1 MNRQKIVSLLVTT
14 LWVAAVWLQ
23 PATVQAEENDDI
35 TNIKV
40 NIVTSPTAP
49 PRILRR
55 IEASVKT
62 IGERL
67 LLGRKAELLRQS
79 PQTYEMLMQEVLD
92 RVLSGYT
99 VKKVTVVPGT
109 VTVVTVELDPW
120 GERVRDVKVD
130 IEFSAV
136 DPLIAPMLRQ
146 ELGDLETS
154 VSAILLGM
162 PIDSLEWADTVA
174 KKNIRELVEE
184 RLPEYRAA
192 VDIHADE
199 HAKVKIVF
207 SPVGS
212 VVREV
217 KLSLR
222 SDSMPNLL
230 LYDMRPRLEVF
241 AKALRGLPTAF
252 VERKQIEFLAKLEER
267 AAAHPYTTAYRL
279 QTRAELTAGADT
291 EILLYTES
299 RSYRI
304 NAEALLD
311 LGREDANTSGKL
323 HAGKYISSE
332 DEVFVEV
339 GLVTN
344 TMKWQVSPGWGR
356 RVGPDTVVGARFNVT
371 DNIRYAWLEHR
382 FSRNW
387 QIRFDRSS
395 EQEDDEIGLRY
406 KLHDFLSAELVHR
419 PHENF
424 IRVIG
429 QL

>member
-1 MNRQKIVSLLVTT
+1 MLLAI
-14 LWVAAVWLQ
+14 LWVVAVWLQ
-23 PATVQAEENDDI
+23 PATVQAEESEDI
-35 TNIKV
+35 TSIKV
-40 NIVTSPTAP
+40 NIVTSPSAP

-62 IGERL
+62 VGERL
-67 LLGRKAELLRQS
+67 LLGREIELLRQS
-79 PQTYEMLMQEVLD
+79 PATYEILMQEVLD
-92 RVLSGYT
+92 RVLAGYT
-99 VKKVTVVPGT
+99 VQKVTVVPGN
-109 VTVVTVELDPW
+109 VTVVTVVLDSW
-120 GERVRDVKVD
+120 GEVVRDVKVD
-130 IEFSAV
+130 IEFSAA
-136 DPLIAPMLRQ
+136 DPLFVPMLRQ
-146 ELGDLETS
+146 ELGDLEPS
-154 VSAILLGM
+154 VRAILLGM
-162 PIDSLEWADTVA
+162 PIDSLDWADTVA
-174 KKNIRELVEE
+174 KNSIRELVDE

-192 VDIHADE
+192 VDIHAGE
-199 HAKVKIVF
+199 HTKVKIVF
-207 SPVGS
+207 SPVGV

-217 KLSLR
+217 KLSYR

-230 LYDMRPRLEVF
+230 LYEMRPNLEGL

-252 VERKQIEFLAKLEER
+252 VERKQQELNTKFEQT
-267 AAAHPYTTAYRL
+267 AATHPYTAAYRL

-291 EILLYTES
+291 EIAIHTES

-311 LGREDANTSGKL
+311 MGRENANTSGKL
-323 HAGKYISSE
+323 HAGKYVSAD

-344 TMKWQVSPGWGR
+344 TMKWQFSPGWGR

-395 EQEDDEIGLRY
+395 EQDDDEIGLRY
-406 KLHDFLSAELVHR
+406 KLHDFLSAEFVHR
-419 PHENF
+419 PKESF